1 MVIALMLIPFSVC
14 MYLIWTGGAKKQKEG
29 DRGMNLTIPEAKES
43 GMEATRQKAIDK
55 VSVEDKRA
63 HRIGEDDFSLIG
75 VSKGPPIKQEATS
88 VGQSQRAYRAA
99 SRELQEFYAPVSSV
113 PQPKVEPSTEPQA
126 QRLDPLELAERQYQL
141 AAKYLRPN
149 TETLSKTETKKS
161 TIQVVGKQSDPVHLL
176 WNTADEQR
184 VDNGFHTPVGEDKI
198 VGDKNIR
205 ACIDTEQVV
214 ASGQRLSLRL
224 LEDVKIGSRVVS
236 VNSLLYGTVHI
247 EGQRLH
253 ITIAGVEQNGA
264 IVPVELTAY
273 DTDGQKGLYIPNS
286 AERTALKEAAAK
298 ISSGLG
304 SGISFFNNA
313 SQQIAMDV
321 ARGVTQ
327 GGSQYVAS
335 KLREVKICVKA
346 NYPLLLISKE

>member
-1 MVIALMLIPFSVC
+1 
-14 MYLIWTGGAKKQKEG
+14 
-29 DRGMNLTIPEAKES
+29 MNLTIPEAKES

-176 WNTADEQR
+176 
-184 VDNGFHTPVGEDKI
+184 
-198 VGDKNIR
+198 
-205 ACIDTEQVV
+205 
-214 ASGQRLSLRL
+214 
-224 LEDVKIGSRVVS
+224 
-236 VNSLLYGTVHI
+236 
-247 EGQRLH
+247 
-253 ITIAGVEQNGA
+253 
-264 IVPVELTAY
+264 
-273 DTDGQKGLYIPNS
+273 
-286 AERTALKEAAAK
+286 
-298 ISSGLG
+298 
-304 SGISFFNNA
+304 
-313 SQQIAMDV
+313 
-321 ARGVTQ
+321 
-327 GGSQYVAS
+327 
-335 KLREVKICVKA
+335 
-346 NYPLLLISKE
+346 